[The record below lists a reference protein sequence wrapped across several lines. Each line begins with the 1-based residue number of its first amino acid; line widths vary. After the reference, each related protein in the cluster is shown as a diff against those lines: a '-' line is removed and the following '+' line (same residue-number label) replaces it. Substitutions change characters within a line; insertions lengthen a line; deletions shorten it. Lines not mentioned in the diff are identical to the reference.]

1 VLWYFQYFYLGE
13 CVAPQQFSTQHPFA
27 ARSNSSYSTDVGYA
41 SGGSERIGT
50 GLVNSSTQMGPN
62 LVGGLMSLVI
72 YFHKIWTDD
81 LISNF
86 IIYIYTHA
94 YIRVIYIYMYVY
106 TVYNKLYYVCIYIYM
121 YVCVCVCVSVCVCV
135 CAFNYSICLF

>member
-1 VLWYFQYFYLGE
+1 M
-13 CVAPQQFSTQHPFA
+13 APQQFSTQHPFA

-86 IIYIYTHA
+86 IIYIYIHTHTYVL
-94 YIRVIYIYMYVY
+94 YI
-106 TVYNKLYYVCIYIYM
+106 YVCIYRI
-121 YVCVCVCVSVCVCV
+121 
-135 CAFNYSICLF
+135 

>member
-1 VLWYFQYFYLGE
+1 M
-13 CVAPQQFSTQHPFA
+13 APQQFSTQHPFA

-86 IIYIYTHA
+86 IIYIHTHT
-94 YIRVIYIYMYVY
+94 YVLYIYICMYIPYIINYIMYVY
-106 TVYNKLYYVCIYIYM
+106 IYVCM
-121 YVCVCVCVSVCVCV
+121 CLCVCVCVRVCMCV
-135 CAFNYSICLF
+135 